1 MATVEA
7 LCRLAVDDPHL
18 IRLGQFLAS
27 SSLGSEDELETSFA
41 EEPWLSWLKIE
52 FVEEPG

>member
-27 SSLGSEDELETSFA
+27 SSLGSEDELETSFV